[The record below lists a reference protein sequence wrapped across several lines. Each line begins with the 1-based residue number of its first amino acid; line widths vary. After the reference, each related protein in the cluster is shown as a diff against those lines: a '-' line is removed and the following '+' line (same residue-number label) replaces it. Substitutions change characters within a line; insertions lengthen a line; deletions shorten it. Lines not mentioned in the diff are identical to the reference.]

1 MQLIGYVEF
10 FTTTWCT
17 FYCGIYTALYIDH
30 FLAKFSKKKTNK
42 QKRTGKLC
50 RDELQ
55 SFKSLDYRIKKN
67 FIKSTS
73 RYSPQ
78 WADVVSERSQC
89 KRSIGNQVHFLQWAR
104 VESIRFSSTTKVQ
117 NSMLVSL
124 SPLRGCWIGKLVH
137 TCAACVQQLLLRPQ
151 EFCTHWSLKTEK

>member
-10 FTTTWCT
+10 FTTTWWI
-17 FYCGIYTALYIDH
+17 FYRGIYTALYIDH
-30 FLAKFSKKKTNK
+30 FLAKISKKKQTNK
-42 QKRTGKLC
+42 REQESSAEMSSKHLSQWITG
-50 RDELQ
+50 
-55 SFKSLDYRIKKN
+55 SKKN
-67 FIKSTS
+67 FITSTS
-73 RYSPQ
+73 RFSPQ
-78 WADVVSERSQC
+78 WADVVSERFQY

-104 VESIRFSSTTKVQ
+104 VESIYFSSTTKVQ

-124 SPLRGCWIGKLVH
+124 SPLLRCWIGKLVH